1 MKRFGYYFWILSL
14 ALGLM
19 LLILAAQIFTYKDII
34 GLKTGNKVAAVTF
47 TINNRLQEIVNTS
60 FVLGNWIT
68 KQNTDRKRISRVKD
82 SLAVMGYNA
91 SVLEKLNP
99 DSATAHHFLS
109 LNRLIG
115 QQLTISY
122 KAIEAIGA
130 DDIRQHKKWAD
141 SLVALKLSDSIYQTA
156 TAIEKGLEKK
166 LQQTLGLTTEAS
178 QKLSGLNKLISLIA
192 IAAILI
198 LGTIIINRHLR
209 QAGLI
214 RDLEI
219 ANSAVRESAMV
230 KEQFLANMSHEIR
243 TPLNAIKGFS
253 RLMLQTPLN
262 IEQHKFADIIE
273 NSSNNLLHL
282 VNDIL
287 DISKIEAGKMMVEF
301 KEFDLKRMLQ
311 TLEFMFMNN
320 ASEKQLKYAW
330 QLGEDVPQFL
340 NGDADRLYQ
349 IMINLISNAI
359 KFTPAGFVNL
369 RVTNRS
375 ESNNEIVLDFRVED
389 SGIGIPA
396 EKREAIFERFHQI
409 GSDHGYIQ
417 KGTGLGLAIVKNLV
431 LLLKGEIKV
440 ESEEGRGSVFIIT
453 LPFEKRDAEEVNRL
467 VVFDEGQLPQ
477 FVDARVLIAEDNKVN
492 QLLISHVMKQYGIK
506 PVIRENGL
514 EILKILGQQEFDL
527 LLLDIQMPLMDGY
540 KTAAAIR
547 EGNSAIPIVA
557 MTAYVM
563 LGEKEKCIASGMSD
577 YLAKPLEASEL
588 MAILLRYLG
597 KRMENK
603 VAGTINEQFLL
614 QLAGGDERM
623 ADAILNVVRNEIPAE
638 IIRLDSIIKERNLAA
653 LSKACHHLISSI
665 SPLGNDS
672 KTLRKIDEIQKAQS
686 EKHNPESIFS
696 LAAELKE
703 ELQHVNDNLSLNL
716 NG

>member
-563 LGEKEKCIASGMSD
+563 LGEKEKCIASGMND

-686 EKHNPESIFS
+686 DKHNPESIFS
-696 LAAELKE
+696 LAEELKE